1 MTNLYDTLGVL
12 PDATPEDIKAAY
24 RARAKQ
30 HHPDAGGDAER
41 FGEIQRAY
49 DVLSDE
55 AKRDRYDKTGSTDTM
70 DRGARIEA
78 MARERF
84 GAMLID
90 SIQNSESPSFGH
102 NWIAG
107 AKGQVQ
113 ADRRRIEAERSSLTG
128 KRAAAENLAKRFL
141 PKTAR
146 NIPGDVLSHV
156 KREIDR
162 MLEQAGERLE
172 VLDRLEVLLAEYDFE
187 ADPPPAQGST
197 FTRQDLSDLLNQSYA
212 RRSSS
217 GLWGV

>member
-1 MTNLYDTLGVL
+1 MTSDLYDTLGVP
-12 PDATPEDIKAAY
+12 PDATPEAIKAAY
-24 RARAKQ
+24 RGKAKQ
-30 HHPDAGGDAER
+30 HHPDAGGDAEK
-41 FGEIQRAY
+41 FGAIQRAY

-84 GAMLID
+84 GSMLVE
-90 SIQNSESPSFGH
+90 SVQNSEMLSYGR

-107 AKGQVQ
+107 AKAQAG
-113 ADRRRIEAERSSLTG
+113 ADRRRIEGERATLKT
-128 KRAAAENLAKRFL
+128 KRAAADKLASRFK

-162 MLEQAGERLE
+162 MLEQAEEKLE
-172 VLDRLEVLLAEYDFE
+172 VLDRLEVMLSEYDFE
-187 ADPPPAQGST
+187 ADPDPFAHLQTAKPFNPQT
-197 FTRQDLSDLLNQSYA
+197 TYYD
-212 RRSSS
+212 
-217 GLWGV
+217 WK